1 MSPRTVRVIPI
12 LRIFPV
18 AKAREFYLDSL
29 GWRLGWEHR
38 FAEAVQLSM
47 QVSCDGNRIHLCE
60 PKANDSGA
68 P

>member
-1 MSPRTVRVIPI
+1 MSLHTVRVIPI

-29 GWRLGWEHR
+29 GCRLDWEHR
-38 FAEAVQLSM
+38 FAEAAPLSM
-47 QVSCDGNRIHLCE
+47 QVSRDGNRIHLCE